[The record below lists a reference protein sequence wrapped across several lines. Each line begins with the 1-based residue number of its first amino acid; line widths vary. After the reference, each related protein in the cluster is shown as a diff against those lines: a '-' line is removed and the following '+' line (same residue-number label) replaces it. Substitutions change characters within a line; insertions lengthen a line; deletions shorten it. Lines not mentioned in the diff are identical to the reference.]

1 LPASKAGRL
10 NFFVLK
16 PTASRLMK
24 REGNMGLDLSLVLRM
39 LVWLMIGL
47 VFGIPFLIS
56 VALFLFLITA
66 SLCSLVGNDC
76 LPQGPSMP
84 WIPTTRASRQWHSRA
99 A

>member
-1 LPASKAGRL
+1 
-10 NFFVLK
+10 
-16 PTASRLMK
+16 
-24 REGNMGLDLSLVLRM
+24 MGLDLSLLLRI

-47 VFGIPFLIS
+47 VFGIPFPIC

-76 LPQGPSMP
+76 FPQGPSMP
-84 WIPTTRASRQWHSRA
+84 WIPTTRASRQWNRRA

>member
-1 LPASKAGRL
+1 
-10 NFFVLK
+10 
-16 PTASRLMK
+16 
-24 REGNMGLDLSLVLRM
+24 MGLDLSLLLRI
-39 LVWLMIGL
+39 LAWLMIGL

-56 VALFLFLITA
+56 VALFLFLTTA

-84 WIPTTRASRQWHSRA
+84 WIPMRRANEQWHSRA